1 MAGGRPSKYT
11 PEMVENAKDYLATYR
26 QLGRMI
32 PSNAGLAVFLG
43 VSRDTLYEWAKD
55 EEKAEF
61 SDILNKIQAKQEE
74 VLIDKGLD
82 GEFNAA
88 ITKLALGKHG
98 YHDKVDSTLGGPD
111 GKPVPVQYV
120 VQPVRAKDEPKG
132 EEGGD

>member
-1 MAGGRPSKYT
+1 MAGGRPTKYSDQ
-11 PEMVENAKDYLATYR
+11 MVEKAKDYLATY
-26 QLGRMI
+26 QKLGRMI

-43 VSRDTLYEWAKD
+43 VSRDTLYDWAKD

-82 GEFNAA
+82 GDFNAA
-88 ITKLALGKHG
+88 ITKLVLGKHG

-120 VQPVRAKDEPKG
+120 VQPVRPAEQPKEEPS
-132 EEGGD
+132 E